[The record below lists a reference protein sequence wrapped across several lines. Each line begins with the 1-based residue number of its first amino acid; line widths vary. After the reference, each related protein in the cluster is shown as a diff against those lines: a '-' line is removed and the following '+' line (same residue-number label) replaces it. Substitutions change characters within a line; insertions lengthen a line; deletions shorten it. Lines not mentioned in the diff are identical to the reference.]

1 MSKIFSQQVMMMLGI
16 AGIAGLSLMTF
27 LGTYISKAKGSFA
40 PYRKPTIIYLLVALL
55 IFAVVGFAGY
65 KPLFIRPAFTLII
78 CQLIF
83 FILGFFNI
91 KYMHKYLKWSDGD
104 KSFWFEML
112 FTVVIAAFGFM
123 GFLVIF
129 MWMNSAGYQFYMAS
143 SVSFFIIAFFVYN
156 SFLRA
161 VNIPIKIYNK
171 WFYPVHEEVDD
182 PDETKMKNMLVISF
196 EFQKKKTDKHF
207 TNFRAKAPSDMEFGQ
222 LFYYFINDYNERHP
236 SGKIEYLN
244 EQRAPYGW
252 MFYRKP
258 KWYSIGTKYI
268 DTDLT
273 FFTNHIREND
283 IIVCA
288 RV

>member
-27 LGTYISKAKGSFA
+27 LGAYISKAKGSFA

-55 IFAVVGFAGY
+55 IFALIGFAGY
-65 KPLFIRPAFTLII
+65 KPLFIRPAYTLII

-83 FILGFFNI
+83 FILGFFHI

-104 KSFWFEML
+104 KSFWFEVL

-123 GFLVIF
+123 GFLIIF
-129 MWMNSAGYQFYMAS
+129 MWMNNAGYQYYMAS
-143 SVSFFIIAFFVYN
+143 SVSFFVIAYFVYN
-156 SFLRA
+156 SFLKA
-161 VNIPIKIYNK
+161 VSIPIKIYNK
-171 WFYPVHEEVDD
+171 WFYPVLEEVDD
-182 PDETKMKNMLVISF
+182 PDEAKMKNMLVISF

-207 TNFRAKAPSDMEFGQ
+207 TNFRAKAPADMEFGQ

-236 SGKIEYLN
+236 NGKIEYLN
-244 EQRAPYGW
+244 EHRAPYGW
-252 MFYRKP
+252 MFYKKP